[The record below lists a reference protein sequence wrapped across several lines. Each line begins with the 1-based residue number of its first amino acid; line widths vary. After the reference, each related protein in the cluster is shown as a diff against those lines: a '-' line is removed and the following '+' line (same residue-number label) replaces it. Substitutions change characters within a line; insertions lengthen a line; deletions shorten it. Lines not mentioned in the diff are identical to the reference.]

1 MRTQIAP
8 PYAVGDREE
17 PHVRD
22 FPERKD
28 EVDDVISGD
37 VKHGLPVIIYAR
49 WLLVVAGLGLAIWN
63 AGDDLISLEVTVV
76 LVLVMAVGNFFLHV
90 ETARN
95 KPINKVIVYAASVAD
110 ITAITV
116 VIAMSGVFGSSVYV
130 FYMPALLALSVT
142 FRTRDT
148 FFYTVAAIA
157 AYAAVSAGLIESQ
170 EVVSN
175 VPTTMLAHVLVLVAV
190 PACGNVYWRLERDR
204 RTRESQNE
212 LLERQ
217 VSDQFESLE
226 THTASVKAG

>member
-17 PHVRD
+17 PHVRNI
-22 FPERKD
+22 PERKD

-63 AGDDLISLEVTVV
+63 SDGLISLQVTVV
-76 LVLVMAVGNFFLHV
+76 LVLAMAVGNFFLHV

-95 KPINKVIVYAASVAD
+95 KPINRVIVYAASVAD

-116 VIAMSGVFGSSVYV
+116 VIAMSEVFGTSVYV

-142 FRTRDT
+142 FRTSDT
-148 FFYTVAAIA
+148 FFYTVAAIG

-170 EVVSN
+170 DVVSN

>member
-1 MRTQIAP
+1 MRTQSAP

-17 PHVRD
+17 PQVRD

-49 WLLVVAGLGLAIWN
+49 WLLVVAGLGLALWN
-63 AGDDLISLEVTVV
+63 PDGLISLQVTVV

-95 KPINKVIVYAASVAD
+95 RPINKVIVYAASVAD

-130 FYMPALLALSVT
+130 FYMPALLAISVT
-142 FRTRDT
+142 FRTYET
-148 FFYTVAAIA
+148 FGYTVAAIG
-157 AYAAVSAGLIESQ
+157 AYAGVSAGLIVGQDVS
-170 EVVSN
+170 SN
-175 VPTTMLAHVLVLVAV
+175 VPTTMLAHVLVLAAV
-190 PACGNVYWRLERDR
+190 PACGNVYWRLERGR
-204 RTRESQNE
+204 RTREIENE
-212 LLERQ
+212 QLERQ
-217 VSDQFESLE
+217 VSEQFESPE
-226 THTASVKAG
+226 SHAAIVKAG

>member
-17 PHVRD
+17 LHVRD
-22 FPERKD
+22 IPERKD
-28 EVDDVISGD
+28 EVDDVISED

-49 WLLVVAGLGLAIWN
+49 WLLVIAGLGLAIWN
-63 AGDDLISLEVTVV
+63 PQGLIALEVTVV

-116 VIAMSGVFGSSVYV
+116 VIAMSGEFGSSVYV

-148 FFYTVAAIA
+148 LIYTVAAIG
-157 AYAAVSAGLIESQ
+157 AYAGVSAVAIVAQ
-170 EVVSN
+170 DVVTN
-175 VPTTMLAHVLVLVAV
+175 VPTTMLAHVLVLAAV
-190 PACGNVYWRLERDR
+190 PVCGNVYWRLERDR
-204 RTRESQNE
+204 RARETQNE

-217 VSDQFESLE
+217 VSEQFESLE
-226 THTASVKAG
+226 SHTASVKAG